1 MGEEK
6 DYRELAIDALKES
19 DICKGYKDYL
29 LAILEITEYQA
40 LEELRHA
47 VQVEH
52 EEYEELKRKMK
63 KIKKCLKVMTA
74 QKSIDVAGPVL
85 ETGKWICAYN
95 DLQVLLKE
103 M

>member
-19 DICKGYKDYL
+19 DICRGSKDFL
-29 LAILEITEYQA
+29 LAILEITENQG
-40 LEELRHA
+40 LEELRNA
-47 VQVEH
+47 VNVEH
-52 EEYEELKRKMK
+52 EEYEELKKKMK
-63 KIKKCLKVMTA
+63 KIKKCLNVMAA
-74 QKSIDVAGPVL
+74 QKGIDVTGPVL